1 MILLNKKGAF
11 SPFLSRREAEVD
23 VGEKQAV
30 LLVNLGTPTSPSK
43 KSVRQFLRDFLSDKR
58 VVDQPRWFWLPL
70 LNLVILP
77 IRTPRVTKLYQ
88 KIWFE
93 NASPLR
99 FYTEKQSEK
108 LAAALKDEQI
118 AVDYAMT
125 YGEPTISQQLKKFMQ
140 QGVTHLTI
148 LPLYPQYS
156 VSTTAPI
163 FDQLGA
169 AIKQQFNF
177 PAIHF
182 VHDYHDHPL
191 YIQALVNSIQ
201 NHWQEKGQAELLI
214 FSFHGIPK
222 RYVALG
228 DVYQQ
233 HALRTVELVIAEL
246 GLTEQQYKLCYQS
259 RVGREEWLK
268 PYLDISLPE
277 IAKSG
282 TKSVDIISPA
292 FSCDC
297 LETLEELSIENKAL
311 FLESGGDQ
319 YHYIPCLNDN
329 DEHIQLM
336 EALVKNK

>member
-1 MILLNKKGAF
+1 MGKK
-11 SPFLSRREAEVD
+11 
-23 VGEKQAV
+23 KAV
-30 LLVNLGTPTSPSK
+30 LLVNLGTPSSPTK

-70 LNLVILP
+70 LNFIILP
-77 IRTPRVTKLYQ
+77 IRTPRVTRLYQ

-93 NASPLR
+93 QDSPLR
-99 FYTEKQSEK
+99 YYTERQRTK
-108 LAAALKDEQI
+108 LGAALKNDQI
-118 AVDYAMT
+118 TVEYAMT
-125 YGEPTISQQLKKFMQ
+125 YGEPSISAQLKKLTE
-140 QGVTHLTI
+140 QGVTDLTV

-177 PAIHF
+177 PAVHF
-182 VHDYHDHPL
+182 IHDYHDHPL
-191 YIQALVNSIQ
+191 YIQALAKSVKE
-201 NHWQEKGQAELLI
+201 HWREKGQAELLI

-222 RYVALG
+222 RYVTLG

-233 HALRTVELVIAEL
+233 HAIRTVELVAAEL

-268 PYLDISLPE
+268 PYLDATLPE
-277 IAKSG
+277 IAQSG

-292 FSCDC
+292 FACDC
-297 LETLEELSIENKAL
+297 LETLEELAMENKEL
-311 FLESGGDQ
+311 FLESGGQQ
-319 YHYIPCLNDN
+319 YHYIPCLNDQ
-329 DEHIQLM
+329 DEHIQLLQ
-336 EALVKNK
+336 ALVTNR